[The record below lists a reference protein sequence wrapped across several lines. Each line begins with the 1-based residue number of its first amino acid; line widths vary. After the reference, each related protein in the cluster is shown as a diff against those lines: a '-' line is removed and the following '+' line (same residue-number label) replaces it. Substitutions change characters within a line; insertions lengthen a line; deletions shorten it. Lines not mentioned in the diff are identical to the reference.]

1 MAIISF
7 RSDEI
12 HCKIVYY
19 GPGRGGKTTNLI
31 AIHKA
36 LGHQVRGELL
46 SIDTSG
52 DRTLFFDFL
61 PMDLGTIGKFR
72 IKISLYT
79 VPGQVR
85 YNDTRKL
92 VLKGVDGIVFVADS
106 LEARRN
112 NNIESLLNLDDN
124 LRDQGKTTTS
134 LPLVLQ
140 FNKRDLTGSRVAV
153 LPVEEMEKD
162 LNPASRFPAFPASAL
177 KGDGVR
183 ETFKKIC
190 MMTVIDVSTK
200 TPEGQRDEPDRV
212 GSLIQRFR
220 RVPVSEKK
228 YKTPDELG
236 EAVGLKI
243 EELFGTMV
251 HDLPPEEPEPQST
264 VQEQRE
270 KVPVAPTSPPSTPGS
285 TPREARSPRG
295 SIAASPPSS
304 ASNAQKK
311 AGNTCAEILERIEIL
326 MLKLEWEVNPES
338 VREIF
343 QKFMELE
350 RFFSAD
356 RSALNILAMNRRV
369 LPRFKDPEAVPHR
382 SLLRLLQDSITA
394 LKGIHSSQGRQ
405 RPSEKL
411 MASIT
416 NSYKEIVSSLPVSGA
431 ASKSM
436 GETKEQG
443 SRQRYV
449 SLIAN
454 FGGTIRSINEVNR
467 RLGKILGVLRQ
478 GGGMSGEEISR
489 RLGALENLIAERVE
503 HLSTFHNELV
513 HIGAPT
519 DADIG

>member
-1 MAIISF
+1 M
-7 RSDEI
+7 
-12 HCKIVYY
+12 
-19 GPGRGGKTTNLI
+19 
-31 AIHKA
+31 
-36 LGHQVRGELL
+36 
-46 SIDTSG
+46 
-52 DRTLFFDFL
+52 
-61 PMDLGTIGKFR
+61 
-72 IKISLYT
+72 
-79 VPGQVR
+79 
-85 YNDTRKL
+85 
-92 VLKGVDGIVFVADS
+92 
-106 LEARRN
+106 
-112 NNIESLLNLDDN
+112 
-124 LRDQGKTTTS
+124 
-134 LPLVLQ
+134 
-140 FNKRDLTGSRVAV
+140 
-153 LPVEEMEKD
+153 
-162 LNPASRFPAFPASAL
+162 
-177 KGDGVR
+177 
-183 ETFKKIC
+183 
-190 MMTVIDVSTK
+190 
-200 TPEGQRDEPDRV
+200 
-212 GSLIQRFR
+212 
-220 RVPVSEKK
+220 SEKK

-304 ASNAQKK
+304 SSNPQEK

-356 RSALNILAMNRRV
+356 RSAMNILAMNRRV

-382 SLLRLLQDSITA
+382 SLLKLLQDSITA

-405 RPSEKL
+405 RPSDKL
-411 MASIT
+411 LASIT

-443 SRQRYV
+443 SKQRYA
-449 SLIAN
+449 SLISD
-454 FGGTIRSINEVNR
+454 FGGTIRSINDVNR

-489 RLGALENLIAERVE
+489 RLGALENLIAQRVD
-503 HLSTFHNELV
+503 HLSTVHNELV

-519 DADIG
+519 DAISAESGHNPRGAETRPDGLLMITWGGAFLAISSSIVAALYPLSKAQTQQMQHKSSIVIGGRPIQRIPLKKPQGAQAEPTTLSAWLTHVSWDQHDYFLLADKLLGYRKTPEGVDIAGQTKIKIGPTGYTLIDRRIFRRTSSATQG